1 MNNMLPTPY
10 QQFIHKSRYARWI
23 DDEQRRENWDET
35 VSRYVSF
42 MDNHVRDNH
51 GYKLPNSLKSEITDG
66 IMSLAVMPSMRAM
79 MTSGPALARDN
90 ICGYNCSYIPVD
102 NPRSFDECMYILM
115 CGTGVGFSV
124 ERENVDKLPVVSDA
138 MHDSDTVIKVGDSKP
153 GWAKS
158 LRELIGL
165 LYVGQI
171 PKWDLSGVRASGE
184 RLKTMGGRASGPGP
198 LDDLF
203 KFTVSMFKKA
213 QGRKLFPIECHD
225 LMCKIGEIVVVGGV
239 RRSALISLSNLND
252 DQMAHAKSGMWWE
265 HEGQRALANNSVA
278 YKGKPEMGTF
288 MREWLALYDSKSG
301 ERGIFNREAAD
312 VQVARNGRREVGH
325 MWGTNPCSEII
336 LRPYQFC
343 NLSEVVVR
351 ESDTLESLKEKVR
364 LATILGT
371 LQSTLTDFKYLRKV
385 WRTNTEEERLLGV
398 SLTGIMDHPILSK
411 TVDSP
416 RWLEEMR
423 QVAVDTNK
431 EYAEKLGIPQSAAI
445 TCVKPSGTVSQ
456 LVDAASGIH
465 ARHNDYYIRTVRG
478 DNKDPLTQFLKD
490 RGVHNE
496 ACVMKPD
503 STTVFSFAMKSPDN
517 AVTRTQMTAIEQLEL
532 WKVYALS
539 WCEHKPSVTI
549 TVKEHEWMDVGAW
562 VYENFDVAS
571 GVSFLPHSD
580 HTYQQAPYQD
590 IEADD
595 YAEWQLAYGG
605 LQIDWAALS
614 EYERE
619 DNTSGSRELACTAGV
634 CEVVDLNAA

>member
-1 MNNMLPTPY
+1 
-10 QQFIHKSRYARWI
+10 
-23 DDEQRRENWDET
+23 
-35 VSRYVSF
+35 
-42 MDNHVRDNH
+42 
-51 GYKLPNSLKSEITDG
+51 
-66 IMSLAVMPSMRAM
+66 
-79 MTSGPALARDN
+79 
-90 ICGYNCSYIPVD
+90 
-102 NPRSFDECMYILM
+102 
-115 CGTGVGFSV
+115 
-124 ERENVDKLPVVSDA
+124 
-138 MHDSDTVIKVGDSKP
+138 
-153 GWAKS
+153 
-158 LRELIGL
+158 
-165 LYVGQI
+165 
-171 PKWDLSGVRASGE
+171 
-184 RLKTMGGRASGPGP
+184 
-198 LDDLF
+198 
-203 KFTVSMFKKA
+203 
-213 QGRKLFPIECHD
+213 
-225 LMCKIGEIVVVGGV
+225 
-239 RRSALISLSNLND
+239 
-252 DQMAHAKSGMWWE
+252 
-265 HEGQRALANNSVA
+265 
-278 YKGKPEMGTF
+278 
-288 MREWLALYDSKSG
+288 
-301 ERGIFNREAAD
+301 
-312 VQVARNGRREVGH
+312 
-325 MWGTNPCSEII
+325 
-336 LRPYQFC
+336 
-343 NLSEVVVR
+343 
-351 ESDTLESLKEKVR
+351 
-364 LATILGT
+364 
-371 LQSTLTDFKYLRKV
+371 
-385 WRTNTEEERLLGV
+385 LGV

-605 LQIDWAALS
+605 LEIDWAALS